1 MAEKSEALTKYKEYE
16 AWLQTQFKSKIKRL
30 QSDRGGEYKSS
41 DFDTH
46 LKSQGTVRSLTVHD
60 TPEQNGISEHYN
72 CIVAKCMLALLK
84 SSGLLKFL

>member
-60 TPEQNGISEHYN
+60 TPEQNGVSE
-72 CIVAKCMLALLK
+72 
-84 SSGLLKFL
+84 